1 MSCEGATMGRPDAGD
16 KMLFALNQKPEGL
29 ELTVQKHSSSERDML
44 RLTAEVFPQINVLW
58 IGCLVM
64 VIGTVMAIRHRY
76 KISKGSGVRGEV

>member
-1 MSCEGATMGRPDAGD
+1 MM
-16 KMLFALNQKPEGL
+16 FALNEKSEGL

-44 RLTAEVFPQINVLW
+44 ILTAEVFPQINVLW

-76 KISKGSGVRGEV
+76 RLSKGKSRVEQVEG